1 MSRSEPDPLSQP
13 TRTRLYDLL
22 RAKRRPAGTEE
33 LAAELGLHVNG
44 VRRHLERL
52 QQAGLLE
59 RERSAGGPGR
69 PRDEWSIARDARPG
83 GKQPEAYTDL
93 ARWLARSLPSGE
105 IELSEIE
112 RTGREVGREL
122 APDSGRGSLDE
133 RVGRTFAAMGFTP
146 RVTKGP
152 AGFSCKLNNCP
163 YRDSVRENP
172 AAVCR
177 LHRGITEGLLD
188 VLDPDAKLTRFE
200 PRDPDKA
207 GCLVEVA
214 TPT

>member
-1 MSRSEPDPLSQP
+1 VSRSEPDPLSQP
-13 TRTRLYDLL
+13 TRTRLYELL
-22 RAKRRPAGTEE
+22 RDKRRSAGTEE

-44 VRRHLERL
+44 VRRHLEVL
-52 QQAGLLE
+52 QKAGLLE
-59 RERSAGGPGR
+59 RRRSVGRPGR
-69 PRDEWSIARDARPG
+69 PRDEWSIASDARPG
-83 GKQPEAYTDL
+83 GNPPEAYADL
-93 ARWLARSLPSGE
+93 ARWLARSLPNGE

-112 RTGREVGREL
+112 RTGRQVGREL
-122 APDSGRGSLDE
+122 APESGRGSLDE
-133 RVGRTFAAMGFTP
+133 RVGSAFAAMGFKP
-146 RVTKGP
+146 RVTTGP

-207 GCLVEVA
+207 GCLVEVVM
-214 TPT
+214 PT